1 MSLLVDTFAKAI
13 SKTAGEDPTAMVT
26 LKIAGMADGKV
37 EAWVLSRP
45 CALGMVA
52 ALREDIG
59 DGGVAFLE
67 SALTLVVA
75 TGRVGL
81 AS

>member
-13 SKTAGEDPTAMVT
+13 CKTAGEDPTALVT
-26 LKIAGMADGKV
+26 LRIAGMADGQV
-37 EAWVLSRP
+37 ETWVLSRP
-45 CALGMVA
+45 RALGMVSA
-52 ALREDIG
+52 IREEIG

-67 SALTLVVA
+67 SALALVVA
-75 TGRVGL
+75 TGKAGL

>member
-13 SKTAGEDPTAMVT
+13 SKTAGEDPTALVSF
-26 LKIAGMADGKV
+26 KIPGMADGKV

-59 DGGVAFLE
+59 EGGVAFLE
-67 SALTLVVA
+67 SALALVVA
-75 TGRVGL
+75 SNGAGL
-81 AS
+81 AG